1 MRHRQLHYVLQLC
14 IFQIAAAVTH
24 DDKRA
29 RVALCVHAL
38 APPDQ
43 FQVVTNGNLIFGMN
57 LTRKDATGCLR
68 NKFLKIQ
75 GLSLTVRPGE
85 GAEIA

>member
-1 MRHRQLHYVLQLC
+1 MCHRKLHHILQLC
-14 IFQIAAAVTH
+14 IPQITAAVTN

-43 FQVVTNGNLIFGMN
+43 FQVVTDGNRIFGIN
-57 LTRKDATGCLR
+57 LSRY
-68 NKFLKIQ
+68 
-75 GLSLTVRPGE
+75 GLSVQ
-85 GAEIA
+85 